1 MKEVLV
7 PIDGSE
13 CSLRAVSYLVDA
25 AARGTRPRIH
35 IVNVHAPLPTEIGQ
49 FVARSAIDDFQQERT
64 TSALVG
70 ARTRLSAAGIPFE
83 EHAEVGSPAQKI
95 VELAEEIGCDH
106 IVMGTHGRAAFAEV
120 LVGSTTLKVLHL
132 TKLPVVLVK

>member
-13 CSLRAVSYLVDA
+13 CSLRAVSYLIDA
-25 AARGTRPRIH
+25 AASGTRPRIH
-35 IVNVHAPLPTEIGQ
+35 IVNVHVPLPTEIGQ
-49 FVARSAIDDFQQERT
+49 FVARSAIEDFQSERT
-64 TSALVG
+64 TAALAG
-70 ARTRLSAAGIPFE
+70 ARTKLTAAGIPFD
-83 EHAEVGSPAQKI
+83 EHAEVGPPAQRI
-95 VELAEEIGCDH
+95 AELADRIGCDH
-106 IVMGTHGRAAFAEV
+106 IVMGTHGRAAIAEL